1 MTSVVSHW
9 VTFVLI
15 KLPSSV
21 PLITNLT
28 IQTHFK
34 AIKIFIF
41 LILSVSHLNTRNNS
55 EQMSRISWIFAS
67 FSRLDTAKETQF
79 EEMVKMVNHKL
90 LNRLRRAFKIKYAK
104 NATTD
109 VQIIIS
115 YYQCN
120 YAEI

>member
-104 NATTD
+104 NVTTD